1 MREWWRRSVHGP
13 NHKWWALVTVA
24 LGTFMATLDSSIV
37 NISLPTI
44 LTHFRSDLAT
54 IQWVVLAYLL
64 TVTSLL
70 LTFGRLADIWGR
82 KKVYTLGFGIFTVGS
97 LASGLSP
104 TPAALIVARIVQAI
118 GAAMIQANGLAI
130 TSAVFPGPERGRAL
144 GINGTVVATGTTLG
158 PAIGGVLVGAFGWQS
173 IFFVNLPVGL
183 VGIAMAVAILEEGRI
198 STRRE
203 GASARFDPLGAL
215 LVSVGLITLLLAL
228 NRGAAVG
235 WRSGQILGFF
245 AIAVASFVAFIVVER
260 RVVAPILDL
269 ALFRL
274 RAFATGSLA
283 ALCSFLAIST
293 NAFLMPFFLQLVLG
307 FSPARAGL
315 LLIPTSLTLAIV
327 SPLSGSLSDR
337 LGARTLSSIGLGISA
352 VALFL
357 LGGLSAD
364 AHYAEV
370 LFRLILLGIGIG
382 IFNSPN
388 TAAVFGS
395 VPRDR
400 YGTVGGFLSMVR
412 NTGQVVGVAIAGA
425 LLVAAITPVV
435 GAAGLDALRTGAEG
449 GATGGPLLGAFM
461 QGFRRAFTL
470 SAALAACG
478 AVISLLRG
486 PRAAVSEATPVVA
499 AAKAEAD

>member
-1 MREWWRRSVHGP
+1 M
-13 NHKWWALVTVA
+13 TVA